1 MQFDIVHAADFSD
14 PGDGSS
20 SLRAEL
26 KAARRL
32 GLRVA
37 VIPFIGSGDGFVR
50 PFDRRTASLVDKLEA
65 TWLSGEQVATCDIL
79 FAHNPLAFRHMPASA
94 IRIRPKRLVCV
105 TQYPPFDDGWK
116 QIYDLELVERNL
128 ERLFGVPVHFAPC
141 CPNIRAQLKSLV
153 GRKPLLLER
162 DFFNMVDLSDW
173 SSGTR
178 LAPRKNATIG
188 RHSPPD
194 PLHWPGCWQTLL
206 AAYPDRAHL
215 TIRSLGEV
223 PPELEGCIG
232 RNWQVLPFAVDA
244 VAEFLSSLDFY
255 IYFHNRRLAA
265 GFRMAVAEAMAM
277 AIPAIVDP
285 AYETLF
291 EDGAIYAEPGKVE
304 PVIDEL
310 LSSPAK
316 YRRQSRLARKLVEAK
331 FSFAAYPARMREL
344 CDNLDLPRFPALA
357 GNSSRRG
364 SRIAQTTNADD
375 RAIRRLANKKRVLF
389 VATNGQ
395 GLGHIT
401 RLMAI
406 AERMT
411 ADIEPIFFTRSA
423 GSAII
428 HRRGHATDYIPWSVN
443 MGVTNETWNKAYA
456 QELLAAIESLD
467 IAAVVFDGT
476 YPFSGLRAIQSVRP
490 DIVWVWIRRG
500 LWVNGQPLDETLAQR
515 FHMVIEPGELAQD
528 EDYGPTS
535 RMPGAA
541 HKVSTILLT
550 DPHAKLDRERASARL
565 GADPS
570 KLTAAI
576 QLGSQ
581 RNFDYETLPDLL
593 VKELITHGL
602 QVVRI
607 QNPLARPPDN
617 EWPGVSTCRIY
628 PIAPC
633 LSAID
638 LMITNAS
645 YNSFHECVYGG
656 VPTIFVPNES
666 PEMDDQHLRAAY
678 ADAAG
683 LGLRLRAA
691 DLGRVSQIVEVAL
704 SDDFRTQLRRRSAR
718 LNFVNGAIEAA
729 RVIEELVFSVRTHL
743 PLHASLPRV

>member
-1 MQFDIVHAADFSD
+1 MQFDIVHAADLSD
-14 PGDGSS
+14 QGEASS

-37 VIPFIGSGDGFVR
+37 VIPFIGSGDGPLR
-50 PFDRRTASLVDKLEA
+50 PFDRRTTSLIDELGA
-65 TWLSGEQVATCDIL
+65 TWLSGEQVVTCDIL
-79 FAHNPLAFRHMPASA
+79 FANNPLVFRHMPVSA
-94 IRIRPKRLVCV
+94 VRIRPKRLVCV
-105 TQYPPFDDGWK
+105 TQYPPFDGGWK
-116 QIYDLELVERNL
+116 QIYDLDVVERNL
-128 ERLFGVPVHFAPC
+128 ERLFGTSVHFAPC
-141 CPNIRAQLKSLV
+141 CPNVRAQLKGLV

-162 DFFNMVDLSDW
+162 DFFNMVDLPDW
-173 SSGTR
+173 SSEAR

-194 PLHWPGCWQTLL
+194 PLHWPDCGQTLL

-215 TIRSLGEV
+215 RIRSLGEI
-223 PPELEGCIG
+223 PTDLEGCIG
-232 RNWQVLPFAVDA
+232 RNWQVLPFEVDA
-244 VAEFLSSLDFY
+244 VPEFLRSLNFY
-255 IYFHNRRLAA
+255 IYFHDRRLAA
-265 GFRMAVAEAMAM
+265 GFRTAVAEAMATAM
-277 AIPAIVDP
+277 PAIVDP

-291 EDGAIYAEPGKVE
+291 EDGAIYAQSGKVE
-304 PVIDEL
+304 SVIDEL
-310 LSSPAK
+310 LASPAK

-331 FSFAAYPARMREL
+331 FSFATYPARMDEL
-344 CDNLDLPRFPALA
+344 CDNLDLPRFPALT
-357 GNSSRRG
+357 GSSPRRR
-364 SRIAQTTNADD
+364 SRNAQTTDAHD
-375 RAIRRLANKKRVLF
+375 RAIRRVAVKKRVLF

-423 GSAII
+423 GSALI

-467 IAAVVFDGT
+467 IASVVFDGT

-500 LWVNGQPLDETLAQR
+500 LWVNGQPLDETLAQH
-515 FHMVIEPGELAQD
+515 FHMVIEPDELARD
-528 EDYGPTS
+528 EDYGPTT
-535 RMPGAA
+535 RMPGSA

-550 DPHAKLDRERASARL
+550 DPHDGLDRERASARL
-565 GADPS
+565 GADPG

-593 VKELITHGL
+593 VKELIRHGL

-617 EWPGVSTCRIY
+617 EWPGVSTCSVY
-628 PIAPC
+628 PIASC

-678 ADAAG
+678 ADATG

-691 DLGRVSQIVEVAL
+691 ELGRVSQTVDIAL
-704 SDDFRTQLRRRSAR
+704 SDDFRTELRRRSAR
-718 LNFVNGAIEAA
+718 LSFVNGALEAA